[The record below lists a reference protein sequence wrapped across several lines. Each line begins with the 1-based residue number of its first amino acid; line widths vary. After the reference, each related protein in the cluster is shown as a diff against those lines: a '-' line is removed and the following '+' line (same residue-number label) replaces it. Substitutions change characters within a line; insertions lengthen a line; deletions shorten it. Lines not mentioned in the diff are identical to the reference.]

1 MTASPPQT
9 ISPDTDANPANSW
22 GGLLEWVPI
31 FIGLALLFIPTYW
44 RLAQTIWSTDEQ
56 GHGPIILGLA
66 LWYIAQQR
74 HQIHALA
81 YQPKKIIGLSLF
93 IFGLFAYC
101 LGRSQDILLLE
112 VGAQIPVVSGILLL
126 SRGFAALKILWFPL
140 FFLIFMVPLPG
151 GLVDALTMPMKIAVS
166 WGAEHLLYY
175 FDFPVSRSGVILQVG
190 QYKLLVADACAG
202 LHTLF
207 TLEALGLLYLHWV
220 KHESYFRN
228 FTLAVLIIPISYS
241 ANTIRVIILCLVTYY
256 FGDAAGQGFI
266 HGFAGMVLFITALV
280 FIIGVDT
287 TLQLIAKRY
296 QGVRI

>member
-1 MTASPPQT
+1 MTDVQPLTQATGTSGKAQ
-9 ISPDTDANPANSW
+9 
-22 GGLLEWVPI
+22 LLEWAPVLL
-31 FIGLALLFIPTYW
+31 GLAVLFIPTYW
-44 RLAQTIWSTDEQ
+44 RLGSTIWITDEQ

-66 LWYIAQQR
+66 LWYMAQQR
-74 HQIHALA
+74 NRIHSLA
-81 YQPKKIIGLSLF
+81 ANPKTGLGLAMF
-93 IFGLFAYC
+93 IAGLAAYC

-112 VGAQIPVVSGILLL
+112 VGAQIPVLMGLLL
-126 SRGFAALKILWFPL
+126 IARGWAAVKILWFPL

-166 WGAEHLLYY
+166 WGAEHILWY
-175 FDFPVSRSGVILQVG
+175 FDFPVSRSGVILAVG

-228 FTLAVLIIPISYS
+228 ITLAILIVPISYA

-256 FGDAAGQGFI
+256 YGDEAGQGFI
-266 HGFAGMVLFITALV
+266 HGFAGMVLFLTALV
-280 FIIGVDT
+280 FIIGVDS
-287 TLQLIAKRY
+287 TLQYFAKRY
-296 QGVRI
+296 GANKQ

>member
-1 MTASPPQT
+1 MTDVQP
-9 ISPDTDANPANSW
+9 ISPAAAISGKAQLIEWAPI
-22 GGLLEWVPI
+22 LL
-31 FIGLALLFIPTYW
+31 GLAVLFIPTYW
-44 RLAQTIWSTDEQ
+44 RLGSTIWVTDEQ

-74 HQIHALA
+74 SLIHALIPNPRKA
-81 YQPKKIIGLSLF
+81 LGIGFFSL
-93 IFGLFAYC
+93 GLLAYC

-112 VGAQIPVVSGILLL
+112 VGAQIPVLMGLLL
-126 SRGFAALKILWFPL
+126 IARGWAAVKILWFPL

-166 WGAEHLLYY
+166 WGAEHILYY
-175 FDFPVSRSGVILQVG
+175 FDYPVSRSGVILAVG

-228 FTLAVLIIPISYS
+228 ITLAILIVPISYT
-241 ANTIRVIILCLVTYY
+241 ANTIRVIILCLVTFYY
-256 FGDAAGQGFI
+256 GDEAGQGFI
-266 HGFAGMVLFITALV
+266 HGFAGMVLFLTALI
-280 FIIGVDT
+280 FIIGVDS
-287 TLQLIAKRY
+287 TLQFFAKRF
-296 QGVRI
+296 GAAKS